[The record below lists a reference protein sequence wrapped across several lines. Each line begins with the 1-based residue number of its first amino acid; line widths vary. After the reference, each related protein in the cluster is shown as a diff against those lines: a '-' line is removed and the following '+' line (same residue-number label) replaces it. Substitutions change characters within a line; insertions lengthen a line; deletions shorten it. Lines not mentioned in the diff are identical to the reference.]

1 MDTHL
6 YSSLSL
12 KNSLSE
18 GGTTRIR
25 DRRSMKYTMQKTH
38 SAAINLADTLPSS
51 FFKKLFEGQKRVKI
65 KNTTKTTNLNDAYI
79 QSKRR

>member
-25 DRRSMKYTMQKTH
+25 DGRSMKYTMQKTH
-38 SAAINLADTLPSS
+38 STAINRADTPPSS
-51 FFKKLFEGQKRVKI
+51 FCKNLFEE
-65 KNTTKTTNLNDAYI
+65 
-79 QSKRR
+79 